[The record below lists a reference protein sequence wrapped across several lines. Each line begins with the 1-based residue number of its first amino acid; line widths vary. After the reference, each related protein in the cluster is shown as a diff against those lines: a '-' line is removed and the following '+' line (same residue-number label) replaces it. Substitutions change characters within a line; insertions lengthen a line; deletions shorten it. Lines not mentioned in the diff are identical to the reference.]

1 VAWVLTILSSL
12 KDSEGCGERKV
23 WWYQKFKRR
32 SAGLDSP
39 ERWTLTSA
47 SLPKC
52 QDDSR
57 LPSPCN
63 RSTPLPRRCRLGGWM
78 ASSMYILLSFDVT
91 YQVKLVW
98 RWSLSVA
105 RWLSMAINGQCLS
118 MRKNMIPKT
127 LGMASSEASFLFGW
141 AVSISSQLIH
151 RLILSGQ
158 AFKHIFTSPS
168 LVEKE
173 VKATRSGNARLHGMT
188 HVTMASL
195 AYIATQVHFTATF
208 HH

>member
-12 KDSEGCGERKV
+12 KDSEGCGEHKV
-23 WWYQKFKRR
+23 WWYQKFKRC

-39 ERWTLTSA
+39 KRRALISA
-47 SLPKC
+47 SLLKC

-63 RSTPLPRRCRLGGWM
+63 RSTLLPRRCRLEGWM
-78 ASSMYILLSFDVT
+78 ASSIYILLSFDMT

-98 RWSLSVA
+98 RRSSSVV

-127 LGMASSEASFLFGW
+127 LGMASSEASFSFGW

-158 AFKHIFTSPS
+158 VFKHIFISS
-168 LVEKE
+168 SSVEKE
-173 VKATRSGNARLHGMT
+173 VKATRSGNARLHGMIR
-188 HVTMASL
+188 VTTASL
-195 AYIATQVHFTATF
+195 AYIATQVHFTAMF
-208 HH
+208 HY

>member
-12 KDSEGCGERKV
+12 KDSEGCGECKV
-23 WWYQKFKRR
+23 WWYQKFKRH

-39 ERWTLTSA
+39 KRQALTST

-52 QDDSR
+52 QDNSR

-63 RSTPLPRRCRLGGWM
+63 RSTPLPHRCRLGGWM
-78 ASSMYILLSFDVT
+78 VSSMYILLSFDVT

-98 RWSLSVA
+98 RRSSSVA
-105 RWLSMAINGQCLS
+105 RWLSMVINGQCLS

-127 LGMASSEASFLFGW
+127 LGMASSEASFSFGW

-151 RLILSGQ
+151 RLILSRQ
-158 AFKHIFTSPS
+158 AFKHMFTSPS
-168 LVEKE
+168 SVEKE
-173 VKATRSGNARLHGMT
+173 VKATRSGNAELHGMT
-188 HVTMASL
+188 RITTASL
-195 AYIATQVHFTATF
+195 AYIAIQVHFMAMF